1 MRVREHIMNSI
12 FSNDE
17 MTILNNKYQQL
28 FSMFNKPKKLIYYGF
43 PQFPRIID
51 RLLTH

>member
-28 FSMFNKPKKLIYYGF
+28 LSMFNKPKKT
-43 PQFPRIID
+43 D
-51 RLLTH
+51 LLWFASVSEDY